1 MTHTLCTP
9 RRPNL
14 RADLLIL
21 IMLSGVLGFSLG
33 QNWERATP
41 TSVEA
46 ALPSED
52 WHGNVRRST
61 WPD

>member
-1 MTHTLCTP
+1 MTHTACAA
-9 RRPNL
+9 RQPNL

-21 IMLSGVLGFSLG
+21 IALSGVLGFSLG
-33 QNWERATP
+33 QNWERATS

-46 ALPSED
+46 AFPSED
-52 WHGNVRRST
+52 WHGNVRRSI